1 MGCGASAHR
10 YQADDSEEVQARSR
24 EDDGSL
30 QPSHEITHI
39 GIKQG
44 KSKVILSDL
53 PIIKSVLMCIV
64 LVGSRM
70 TPVTNQDVHGM

>member
-10 YQADDSEEVQARSR
+10 YQADGSGEVQARSC
-24 EDDGSL
+24 EDEDFFNPRG
-30 QPSHEITHI
+30 HEITRI

-53 PIIKSVLMCIV
+53 PINIV
-64 LVGSRM
+64 Y
-70 TPVTNQDVHGM
+70 